1 MMAAMCRFTLYLGPV
16 IRLASLVVE
25 PAHSIIDQSVHS
37 KSQEDPLNGDGFGIA
52 WYAPDLSPEPALFR
66 SVTPAWNNHNLLEL
80 ARVVQSPVILA
91 HVRAA
96 TKHGGQSEAN
106 CHPFRSGRYAFMHNG
121 DIGEFPRVRRALLE
135 SLGDTAFDGIQGST
149 DSEHLFALVVDELPR
164 ASGHGADKMANA
176 LQKAITRIEGLLK
189 RLGVKE
195 QSYLNVAMSDG
206 ESAVACRYTTEADY
220 DGESLYVHTGRV
232 YVCHQG
238 QCKMLAP
245 DRGRG
250 CVLVSSEPLSDDD
263 GWDAI
268 PRNHLVGI
276 AADGTT
282 TQRPLIG

>member
-1 MMAAMCRFTLYLGPV
+1 MCRFTLYLGPT
-16 IRLASLVVE
+16 IKLSSLVVE
-25 PAHSIIDQSVHS
+25 PEHSIITQSFHS
-37 KSQEDPLNGDGFGIA
+37 KSQEEPLNGDGFGIA
-52 WYAPDLSPEPALFR
+52 WYAPGLSDAPALFR
-66 SVTPAWNNHNLLEL
+66 SVTPAWNNTNLLEL

-96 TKHGGQSEAN
+96 TKLGGPSEAN

-121 DIGEFPRVRRALLE
+121 HIGEFARVRRSLLQG
-135 SLGDTAFDGIQGST
+135 LGDAAFDGIHGST
-149 DSEHLFALVVDELPR
+149 DSEHLFALDVDELHR
-164 ASGHGADKMANA
+164 RGTYERGGVQAMADALAAAIARVLELLRSVGVQEASF
-176 LQKAITRIEGLLK
+176 
-189 RLGVKE
+189 
-195 QSYLNVAMSDG
+195 LNVAMSDG
-206 ESAVACRYTTEADY
+206 HEAVACRFTTLAEY
-220 DGESLYVHTGRV
+220 DGESLWLHTGRL
-232 YVCHQG
+232 YVCVNG
-238 QCKMLAP
+238 QCRMLSP

>member
-1 MMAAMCRFTLYLGPV
+1 MCRFTLYLGPS
-16 IRLASLVVE
+16 IKLSSLVVE
-25 PAHSIIDQSVHS
+25 PEHSIITQSFQS
-37 KSQEDPLNGDGFGIA
+37 KSQEEPLNGDGFGIA
-52 WYAPDLSPEPALFR
+52 WYAPGLSDTPALFR
-66 SVTPAWNNHNLLEL
+66 SVTPAWNNTNLLDL

-96 TKHGGQSEAN
+96 TKLGGPSEAN

-121 DIGEFPRVRRALLE
+121 HIGEFARVRRSLLQG
-135 SLGDTAFDGIQGST
+135 LGDAAFGDIHGST
-149 DSEHLFALVVDELPR
+149 DSEHLFALVVDELHR
-164 ASGHGADKMANA
+164 RGTYERGGVQAMADALAAAIARVLELLRSVGVQEASF
-176 LQKAITRIEGLLK
+176 
-189 RLGVKE
+189 
-195 QSYLNVAMSDG
+195 LNVAMSDG
-206 ESAVACRYTTEADY
+206 HEAVACRFTTLADY
-220 DGESLYVHTGRV
+220 DGESLWLHTGRL
-232 YVCHQG
+232 YVCVNG
-238 QCKMLAP
+238 QCRMLSP